1 MSSTHRRRARGLL
14 VIGSAGSLR
23 RAEELL
29 AAHAAL
35 RPLRTAVAQRGG
47 TAWRRLMDD
56 AAAAILL
63 ADPAMP
69 VSEAVEGTHVGDGDR
84 AVPVGVLPD
93 DPRAIAAAAAVQ
105 RRATPGSRLST
116 GPIALLS
123 SREDHVRE
131 RAARLAAVLAR
142 GDAPFRDLPTG
153 RVDRA
158 ELLPALTAGP
168 GLVVYTG
175 EGDARGW
182 RGFGRIQSW
191 ELDRPGGAPMGALVS
206 LSCSGSARLGSIRG
220 LCEVVVEHGVAA
232 SAIGAISEVRR
243 EDDDTLGLTLAERVL
258 AGAGSIAEAFA
269 APLPQL
275 ERFRISGDPL
285 APFIGARGSRAA
297 LLGIDAPAAGDPLA
311 PVLWR

>member
-1 MSSTHRRRARGLL
+1 
-14 VIGSAGSLR
+14 
-23 RAEELL
+23 
-29 AAHAAL
+29 
-35 RPLRTAVAQRGG
+35 
-47 TAWRRLMDD
+47 
-56 AAAAILL
+56 
-63 ADPAMP
+63 
-69 VSEAVEGTHVGDGDR
+69 
-84 AVPVGVLPD
+84 
-93 DPRAIAAAAAVQ
+93 
-105 RRATPGSRLST
+105 
-116 GPIALLS
+116 
-123 SREDHVRE
+123 
-131 RAARLAAVLAR
+131 
-142 GDAPFRDLPTG
+142 
-153 RVDRA
+153 
-158 ELLPALTAGP
+158 
-168 GLVVYTG
+168 
-175 EGDARGW
+175 
-182 RGFGRIQSW
+182 
-191 ELDRPGGAPMGALVS
+191 MGALVS

>member
-35 RPLRTAVAQRGG
+35 RPLRTAVARRGG
-47 TAWRRLMDD
+47 TAWRRLIDD
-56 AAAAILL
+56 AAAVILL

-69 VSEAVEGTHVGDGDR
+69 VSEAVEGTHVGDGGR

-105 RRATPGSRLST
+105 RRATLGSRLST

-142 GDAPFRDLPTG
+142 GGAPFRDLPTG

-158 ELLPALTAGP
+158 ELLPAFAAGP

-206 LSCSGSARLGSIRG
+206 LSCSGSARLGSIHG

-243 EDDDTLGLTLAERVL
+243 KDDDALGLTLAERVL